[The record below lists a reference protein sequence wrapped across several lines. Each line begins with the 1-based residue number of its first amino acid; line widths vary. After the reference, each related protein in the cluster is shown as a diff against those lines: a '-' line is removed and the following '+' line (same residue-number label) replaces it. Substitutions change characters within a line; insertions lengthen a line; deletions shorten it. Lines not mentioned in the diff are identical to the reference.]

1 MTRDELRTAG
11 VPESVI
17 PAIQRM
23 NGRDIEH
30 AKAKKVEYDNLRAAI
45 ERMTALLSTEYK
57 VELLLTANRLYSDMM
72 QGGGQKEAAKEPDEE
87 G

>member
-11 VPESVI
+11 VPENVI

-45 ERMTALLSTEYK
+45 ERMTALLSPEYK
-57 VELLLTANRLYSDMM
+57 VELLLTANHLYSDMV
-72 QGGGQKEAAKEPDEE
+72 QKGQEE